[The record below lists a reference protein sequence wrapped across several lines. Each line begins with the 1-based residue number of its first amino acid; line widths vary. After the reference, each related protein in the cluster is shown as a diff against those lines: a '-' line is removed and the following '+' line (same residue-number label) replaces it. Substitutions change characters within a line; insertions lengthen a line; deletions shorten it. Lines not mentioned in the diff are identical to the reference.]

1 MIAAIRIRYKSCTRN
16 LRRQELS
23 VLDRH
28 HIALTVQHQSRC
40 PNRRE
45 NSPHIDLNVV
55 PSRHLESAWAECQA
69 LQFSV
74 MPSAT
79 RLVCVAGEEVV
90 VRYASTPAVR
100 PQATYAIH
108 YLIS

>member
-1 MIAAIRIRYKSCTRN
+1 MIAAIRVRYKSCTRN

-74 MPSAT
+74 LPSDIWI
-79 RLVCVAGEEVV
+79 VCVAGEEVAD
-90 VRYASTPAVR
+90 RYASTPAIP
-100 PQATYAIH
+100 PQAIYAI
-108 YLIS
+108 